1 MTKAGREALVAY
13 NKRLRAQMH
22 ALEVLAEAERPLS
35 GEELAS
41 VQVSAATLRILC
53 EKAGANGVSNVFC
66 ATAMPTGR
74 S

>member
-1 MTKAGREALVAY
+1 MTKAGREALAAY

-41 VQVSAATLRILC
+41 VQVSAAILRILC
-53 EKAGANGVSNVFC
+53 
-66 ATAMPTGR
+66 
-74 S
+74 